1 MKPREFFN
9 VVAEQGDSRHRL
21 IKVHFQRDGSVF
33 VYFPGFTLTNGLL
46 GIVRSTRMSSED
58 VNLAEGPFSR
68 ITSNM
73 VKLAHHSDGE
83 AHFSQTGKVLTEV
96 RRKSVP
102 LDRQTGHLFTVQ
114 FQNISTLKRVDKTQD
129 EEERLLLESNVHAF
143 KLVAARYPL
152 HSINIGGGVG
162 METSTLVKYPD
173 GRIRSTLAAIPP
185 AGYRFDDV
193 VLLLRIESIPPL
205 TSDRSSQLICLA
217 GFDPPEVTLNPAKHT
232 EFLVFAY
239 PSSDHVSLRKRI
251 RSIDLTKL

>member
-1 MKPREFFN
+1 MKSREFFN
-9 VVAEQGDSRHRL
+9 VVAEQGGNRHRL

-46 GIVRSTRMSSED
+46 GILRSTRMGSEN
-58 VNLAEGPFSR
+58 VNLADGPFSR

-102 LDRQTGHLFTVQ
+102 LDRQTGHLFTIQ
-114 FQNISTLKRVDKTQD
+114 FQNLSTLKRVDKTQD
-129 EEERLLLESNVHAF
+129 EEEILLLESNVHAF

-152 HSINIGGGVG
+152 HSLNDGGGVG

-173 GRIRSTLAAIPP
+173 GWVRPTVASIPP

-205 TSDRSSQLICLA
+205 TTDRSSQLICLA
-217 GFDPPEVTLNPAKHT
+217 GFDPPEVALDPARHT
-232 EFLVFAY
+232 EFLAFAY
-239 PSSDHVSLRKRI
+239 PNFGPASLRKRI
-251 RSIDLTKL
+251 KSIDLKKP